1 MNKMYLAIVT
11 SVVLLTSFLTMNVA
25 QPVKA
30 DPNCD
35 KAGVGETKSGNANGN
50 SKCFFDNSLGDG
62 KNPEPNRDC
71 SNSRGDFHK
80 NGLKDN
86 DGDNHFT
93 CINRGK

>member
-1 MNKMYLAIVT
+1 MNL
-11 SVVLLTSFLTMNVA
+11 A

-35 KAGVGETKSGNANGN
+35 KASIGTNKGGNANGN

-71 SNSRGDFHK
+71 SVKGDAHK
-80 NGLKDN
+80 NQLKDN
-86 DGDNHFT
+86 DGDNHFHLHR
-93 CINRGK
+93 RGR

>member
-1 MNKMYLAIVT
+1 MNTTILVIVT
-11 SVVLLTSFLTMNVA
+11 SLVLMTSFLTINFA

-35 KAGVGETKSGNANGN
+35 KASVDTNNGGNAKGN
-50 SKCFFDNSLGDG
+50 SKCFNDSSLGDG

-71 SNSRGDFHK
+71 SIKGDAHK
-80 NGLKDN
+80 NQLKDN
-86 DGDNHFT
+86 DGDNIAT

>member
-1 MNKMYLAIVT
+1 MEKMLLVIVA
-11 SVVLLTSFLTMNVA
+11 SLVLLTGFLTINVA

-30 DPNCD
+30 DVNCD
-35 KAGVGETKSGNANGN
+35 KAGFGINKGGNIRGN
-50 SKCFFDNSLGDG
+50 SDCLNDNSLGDG

-71 SNSRGDFHK
+71 SVQGDFHK

>member
-1 MNKMYLAIVT
+1 MNL
-11 SVVLLTSFLTMNVA
+11 A

-35 KAGVGETKSGNANGN
+35 KASIETNKGGNAKGN
-50 SKCFFDNSLGDG
+50 SHCLFDSSLGDG

-71 SNSRGDFHK
+71 SVKGDAHK
-80 NGLKDN
+80 NQLKDN
-86 DGDNHFT
+86 DGDNIAT

>member
-1 MNKMYLAIVT
+1 MNKIFLAIVA
-11 SVVLLTSFLTMNVA
+11 SLVLSASLLIMHVA

-30 DPNCD
+30 EPNCD
-35 KAGVGETKSGNANGN
+35 KAGTGTNNGGNFKGN
-50 SKCFFDNSLGDG
+50 SKCLFDSSLGDG

-71 SNSRGDFHK
+71 SVKGDFHK